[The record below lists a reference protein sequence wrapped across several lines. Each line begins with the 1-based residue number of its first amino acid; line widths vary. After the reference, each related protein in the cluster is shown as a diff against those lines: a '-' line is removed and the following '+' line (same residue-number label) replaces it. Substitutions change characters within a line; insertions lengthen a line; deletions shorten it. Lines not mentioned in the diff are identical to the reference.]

1 MGVFKALH
9 DRYLQLF
16 KPIKWCKKIGLNF
29 DSSSLHIYGKVSFGS
44 EPWIITLGSNVYI
57 TTGCQFITHD
67 GGTLIFRKDVPDL
80 EITKP
85 ITVGNNVYFGNNVVV
100 LPGVKIGNNVVI
112 GSCSVVTKDIPD
124 NTVYAGNP
132 ARFIKTIDEYF
143 EKIKKESLHLGH
155 LKGEEKD
162 KKLKEYYGYKKTKK

>member
-9 DRYLQLF
+9 ERYLQLF

-29 DSSSLHIYGKVSFGS
+29 DPSSLHIYGKVSFGS

-67 GGTLIFRKDVPDL
+67 GGVLIFRKDVPDL

-85 ITVGNNVYFGNNVVV
+85 IVVGDNVYFGNNVVV

-124 NTVYAGNP
+124 NCVYAGNP

-143 EKIKKESLHLGH
+143 EKLKKESLHLGH
-155 LKGEEKD
+155 LTGKEKD
-162 KKLKEYYGYKKTKK
+162 AKLREYYGYKKTKK